1 MQVESG
7 YYFYINSS
15 RVGVKNCSY
24 NVSKHNDLLPP
35 GTYNFNANGQMTNPP
50 ATASVYGVERATAL
64 ATIVEDYDY
73 VYIGSQL
80 VQMSISTSRNG
91 GTATEEVL
99 NFAYDASGM
108 PATVSYNDVIYY
120 YITNL
125 QGDVLAIVDGHGATL
140 VEYEYDPYGRLRSMT
155 GVMSNTLGE
164 ANPLRYRGYVY
175 DTESTLYYLQS
186 RYYDPKLGRFIN
198 ADAYASTGQGVLGN
212 NMFAYCGNN
221 PISRIDT
228 KGTFFFTVIG
238 AVIGAVVGAVD
249 AWMMGGDT
257 EEIIKGAE
265 AGAWSG
271 GIAGAGVDV
280 GVLIVASG
288 GSMGVALGIA
298 AGTGAL
304 GGVVGTGISTDWQAE
319 PTEYVGAALLGAG
332 LNMVSFGT
340 APINGQIMKGTVPQ
354 MIDGIIQVSGAK
366 CTDLFENAMYG
377 TIIAE
382 ASVWIYRVM
391 SGKRDSNQERSVT
404 PYE

>member
-1 MQVESG
+1 
-7 YYFYINSS
+7 
-15 RVGVKNCSY
+15 
-24 NVSKHNDLLPP
+24 
-35 GTYNFNANGQMTNPP
+35 MTNPP

-186 RYYDPKLGRFIN
+186 RYYDPELGRFIN